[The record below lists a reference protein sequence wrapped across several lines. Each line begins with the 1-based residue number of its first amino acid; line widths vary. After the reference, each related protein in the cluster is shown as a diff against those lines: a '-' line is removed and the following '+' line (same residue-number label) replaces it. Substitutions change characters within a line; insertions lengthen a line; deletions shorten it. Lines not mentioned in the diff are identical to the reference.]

1 MLKVREDEP
10 QYALL
15 WDKQT
20 KQTNCYGDSIET
32 VGEGDLRRNTSL
44 NINADGDIGDNP
56 NRYKQHGF
64 YFSADDCIGCHACE
78 TACSEKNDVPSHL
91 AFRSVGFVEGGS
103 YPDYQRLNIS
113 MACNHCDDP
122 VCLKGCP
129 TRAYTKFAEY
139 GAVLQDPDICFGC
152 GYCTWVCPYNAPQ
165 LNPVKGEVSK
175 CNMCVDRLEVGLK
188 PACVSACVG
197 NALDFGVIE
206 NIPDNREQAKI
217 SIPGFPTPEISH
229 PNIRFQQTKT
239 TQREMVR
246 PDGMPVKY
254 HKQEDGNFKSV
265 LDDKKHSHKKSWGM
279 ATLLHSH
286 ENAHAIFTLCVQ
298 AVMGA
303 TLWLMLSD
311 LLNISAAAAFSGN
324 ARIAILLVLL
334 VLMSYGLFNLTMHLG
349 KPQFF
354 YRGFYNLKFSPVSR
368 EIAGVSLFFV
378 GLVLTL
384 VLPLIGL
391 RFLLN
396 IGHAVTAAGFGLGSY
411 YMYKLYRIPARPF
424 WDHWQTGSAFYGT
437 ILSLGG
443 VLFGVLLLP
452 FAFSEALIAEIAV
465 VSLAGLLLEA
475 VGHVVHRFDVRKTG
489 EGQAS
494 FFEQIT
500 TFGKSYQLRNALLI
514 VNMMLMIILI
524 VYPSALLLMIS
535 FISILLSAYLGRI
548 LFYAL
553 VIPTTMPGAFF
564 WKNDKFKEHAIESG
578 LSEMP
583 QLAVMPQR
591 HHKFD
596 FKALLKV
603 IKESSFQDAL
613 AQIKSIVKG

>member
-1 MLKVREDEP
+1 MFIVREDEP
-10 QYALL
+10 QYALC

-44 NINADGDIGDNP
+44 NINADGHIGDNP

-254 HKQEDGNFKSV
+254 QKQEDGNFKSV
-265 LDDKKHSHKKSWGM
+265 LDDKKHSHKKNWGM

-311 LLNISAAAAFSGN
+311 LFNNGAPAAFSGN

-354 YRGFYNLKFSPVSR
+354 YRGFYNLKYSPVSR

-384 VLPLIGL
+384 ILPLIGL

-396 IGHAVTAAGFGLGSY
+396 IGHTVTAAGFGLGSY

-475 VGHVVHRFDVRKTG
+475 VGHVVHRIDVRNTG

-524 VYPSALLLMIS
+524 VYPSTLLLTIS
-535 FISILLSAYLGRI
+535 FITILLSAYLGRI

-613 AQIKSIVKG
+613 TQIKSIVKG

>member
-1 MLKVREDEP
+1 MFKVREDEP
-10 QYALL
+10 KYALL
-15 WDKQT
+15 WDKET

-311 LLNISAAAAFSGN
+311 LLNISAPAAFSGN

-475 VGHVVHRFDVRKTG
+475 VGHIVHRFDVRKTG

>member
-1 MLKVREDEP
+1 MFIVREDEP
-10 QYALL
+10 QYALC

-44 NINADGDIGDNP
+44 NINADGHIGDNP

-254 HKQEDGNFKSV
+254 QKQEDGNFKSV
-265 LDDKKHSHKKSWGM
+265 LDDKKHSHKKNWGM

-311 LLNISAAAAFSGN
+311 LFNNGAPAAFSGN

-354 YRGFYNLKFSPVSR
+354 YRGFYNLKYSPVSR

-384 VLPLIGL
+384 ILPLIGL

-396 IGHAVTAAGFGLGSY
+396 IGHTVTAAGFGLGSY

-475 VGHVVHRFDVRKTG
+475 VGHVVHRFDVRNTG

-524 VYPSALLLMIS
+524 VYPSALLLTIS
-535 FISILLSAYLGRI
+535 FITILLSAYLGRI

-613 AQIKSIVKG
+613 TQIKSIVKG

>member
-1 MLKVREDEP
+1 MFKVREDEP

-165 LNPVKGEVSK
+165 LDPVKGEVSK

-286 ENAHAIFTLCVQ
+286 ENSHAIFTLCVQ

-311 LLNISAAAAFSGN
+311 LFNIGAPAAFSGN

-396 IGHAVTAAGFGLGSY
+396 IGHAVTVAGFGLGSY

-524 VYPSALLLMIS
+524 VYPSALLLTIS
-535 FISILLSAYLGRI
+535 FITILLSAYLGRI

-613 AQIKSIVKG
+613 TQIKSIVKG

>member
-1 MLKVREDEP
+1 MFKVREDEP
-10 QYALL
+10 KYALL
-15 WDKQT
+15 WDKET

-524 VYPSALLLMIS
+524 VYPSALLLTIS
-535 FISILLSAYLGRI
+535 FISMLLSAYLGRI

>member
-1 MLKVREDEP
+1 MFKVREDEP
-10 QYALL
+10 KYALL
-15 WDKQT
+15 WDKET

-311 LLNISAAAAFSGN
+311 LLNISAPAAFSGN

-524 VYPSALLLMIS
+524 VYPSALLLTIS
-535 FISILLSAYLGRI
+535 FITILLSAYLGRI

-613 AQIKSIVKG
+613 TQIKSIVKG

>member
-1 MLKVREDEP
+1 MFIVREDEP
-10 QYALL
+10 QYALC

-44 NINADGDIGDNP
+44 NINADGHIGDNP

-254 HKQEDGNFKSV
+254 QKQEDGNFKSV
-265 LDDKKHSHKKSWGM
+265 LDDKKHSHKKNWGM

-311 LLNISAAAAFSGN
+311 LFNNGAPADFSGN

-354 YRGFYNLKFSPVSR
+354 YRGFYNLKYSPVSR

-384 VLPLIGL
+384 ILPLIGL

-396 IGHAVTAAGFGLGSY
+396 IGHTVTAAGFGLGSY

-475 VGHVVHRFDVRKTG
+475 VGHVVHRIDVRNTG

-524 VYPSALLLMIS
+524 VYPSTLLLTIS
-535 FISILLSAYLGRI
+535 FITILLSAYLGRI

-596 FKALLKV
+596 FKVLLKV

-613 AQIKSIVKG
+613 TQIKSIVKG

>member
-1 MLKVREDEP
+1 MFIVREDEP
-10 QYALL
+10 QYALC

-44 NINADGDIGDNP
+44 NINADGHIGDNP

-254 HKQEDGNFKSV
+254 QKQEDGNFKSV
-265 LDDKKHSHKKSWGM
+265 LDDKKHSHKKNWGM

-311 LLNISAAAAFSGN
+311 LFNNGAPADFSGN

-354 YRGFYNLKFSPVSR
+354 YRGFYNLKYSPVSR

-384 VLPLIGL
+384 ILPLIGL

-396 IGHAVTAAGFGLGSY
+396 IGHTVTAAGFGLGSY

-437 ILSLGG
+437 ILSLGS

-465 VSLAGLLLEA
+465 VSLAGLLIEA
-475 VGHVVHRFDVRKTG
+475 VGHVVHRIDVRNTG

-524 VYPSALLLMIS
+524 VYPSTLLLTIS
-535 FISILLSAYLGRI
+535 FITILLSAYLGRI

-596 FKALLKV
+596 FKVLLKV

-613 AQIKSIVKG
+613 TQIKSIVKG

>member
-1 MLKVREDEP
+1 MFKVREDEP
-10 QYALL
+10 KYALL
-15 WDKQT
+15 WDKET

-311 LLNISAAAAFSGN
+311 LLNISAPAAFSGN

-384 VLPLIGL
+384 VLSLIGL

-613 AQIKSIVKG
+613 TQIKSIVKG

>member
-1 MLKVREDEP
+1 
-10 QYALL
+10 
-15 WDKQT
+15 
-20 KQTNCYGDSIET
+20 
-32 VGEGDLRRNTSL
+32 
-44 NINADGDIGDNP
+44 
-56 NRYKQHGF
+56 
-64 YFSADDCIGCHACE
+64 
-78 TACSEKNDVPSHL
+78 
-91 AFRSVGFVEGGS
+91 
-103 YPDYQRLNIS
+103 
-113 MACNHCDDP
+113 
-122 VCLKGCP
+122 
-129 TRAYTKFAEY
+129 
-139 GAVLQDPDICFGC
+139 
-152 GYCTWVCPYNAPQ
+152 
-165 LNPVKGEVSK
+165 
-175 CNMCVDRLEVGLK
+175 
-188 PACVSACVG
+188 
-197 NALDFGVIE
+197 
-206 NIPDNREQAKI
+206 
-217 SIPGFPTPEISH
+217 
-229 PNIRFQQTKT
+229 
-239 TQREMVR
+239 
-246 PDGMPVKY
+246 
-254 HKQEDGNFKSV
+254 
-265 LDDKKHSHKKSWGM
+265 
-279 ATLLHSH
+279 
-286 ENAHAIFTLCVQ
+286 
-298 AVMGA
+298 
-303 TLWLMLSD
+303 
-311 LLNISAAAAFSGN
+311 
-324 ARIAILLVLL
+324 
-334 VLMSYGLFNLTMHLG
+334 MSYGLFNLTMHLG

-437 ILSLGG
+437 LLSLGG

-524 VYPSALLLMIS
+524 VYPSALLLTIS
-535 FISILLSAYLGRI
+535 FITILLSAYLGRI

-613 AQIKSIVKG
+613 TQIKSIVKG

>member
-1 MLKVREDEP
+1 MFKVREDEP
-10 QYALL
+10 KYALL
-15 WDKQT
+15 WDKET

-524 VYPSALLLMIS
+524 VYPSALLLTIS
-535 FISILLSAYLGRI
+535 FITILLSAYLGRI

-613 AQIKSIVKG
+613 TQIKSIVKG

>member
-1 MLKVREDEP
+1 MFKVREDEP

-165 LNPVKGEVSK
+165 LDPVKGEVSK

-286 ENAHAIFTLCVQ
+286 ENSHAIFTLCVQ

-311 LLNISAAAAFSGN
+311 LFNIGAPVAFSGN

-396 IGHAVTAAGFGLGSY
+396 IGHAVAAAGFGLGSY

-524 VYPSALLLMIS
+524 VYPSALLLTIS
-535 FISILLSAYLGRI
+535 FITILLSAYLGRI

-613 AQIKSIVKG
+613 TQIKSIVKG

>member
-1 MLKVREDEP
+1 
-10 QYALL
+10 
-15 WDKQT
+15 
-20 KQTNCYGDSIET
+20 
-32 VGEGDLRRNTSL
+32 
-44 NINADGDIGDNP
+44 
-56 NRYKQHGF
+56 
-64 YFSADDCIGCHACE
+64 
-78 TACSEKNDVPSHL
+78 
-91 AFRSVGFVEGGS
+91 
-103 YPDYQRLNIS
+103 
-113 MACNHCDDP
+113 
-122 VCLKGCP
+122 
-129 TRAYTKFAEY
+129 
-139 GAVLQDPDICFGC
+139 
-152 GYCTWVCPYNAPQ
+152 
-165 LNPVKGEVSK
+165 
-175 CNMCVDRLEVGLK
+175 
-188 PACVSACVG
+188 
-197 NALDFGVIE
+197 
-206 NIPDNREQAKI
+206 
-217 SIPGFPTPEISH
+217 
-229 PNIRFQQTKT
+229 
-239 TQREMVR
+239 
-246 PDGMPVKY
+246 
-254 HKQEDGNFKSV
+254 
-265 LDDKKHSHKKSWGM
+265 
-279 ATLLHSH
+279 
-286 ENAHAIFTLCVQ
+286 
-298 AVMGA
+298 MGA

-311 LLNISAAAAFSGN
+311 LFNNGAPAAFSGN
-324 ARIAILLVLL
+324 VRIAILLVLL

-354 YRGFYNLKFSPVSR
+354 YRGFYNLKYSPVSR

-384 VLPLIGL
+384 ILPLIGL

-396 IGHAVTAAGFGLGSY
+396 IGHTVTAAGFGLGSY

-475 VGHVVHRFDVRKTG
+475 VGHVVHRIDVRNTG

-524 VYPSALLLMIS
+524 VYPSTLLLTIS
-535 FISILLSAYLGRI
+535 FITILLSAYLGRI

-603 IKESSFQDAL
+603 IKESNFQAAL
-613 AQIKSIVKG
+613 TQVKSIIKG

>member
-1 MLKVREDEP
+1 MFKVREDEP
-10 QYALL
+10 KYALL
-15 WDKQT
+15 WDKET

-44 NINADGDIGDNP
+44 NINADGDISDNP

>member
-1 MLKVREDEP
+1 MFKVREDEP
-10 QYALL
+10 KYALL
-15 WDKQT
+15 WDKET

-206 NIPDNREQAKI
+206 NIPNNREQAKI

>member
-1 MLKVREDEP
+1 MFIVREDEP
-10 QYALL
+10 QYALC

-44 NINADGDIGDNP
+44 NINADGHIGDNP

-254 HKQEDGNFKSV
+254 QKQEDGNFKSV
-265 LDDKKHSHKKSWGM
+265 LDDKKHSHKKNWGM

-311 LLNISAAAAFSGN
+311 LFNNGAPAAVSGN

-384 VLPLIGL
+384 VLPLVGL

-475 VGHVVHRFDVRKTG
+475 VGHVVHRIDVRNTG

-524 VYPSALLLMIS
+524 VYPSTLLLTIS
-535 FISILLSAYLGRI
+535 FITILLSAYLGRI

-613 AQIKSIVKG
+613 TQIKSIVKG